1 MYKWSFEEIKS
12 QIGIIFKLYLLRK
25 GLSQFQLANE
35 VDLSK
40 DYIGRI
46 ERGKTNPTI
55 EIIIS
60 ICNFFLEL
68 DIIQVVS
75 KFNQS
80 QLDSFIKET
89 ILLEE
94 KFKNQNKRKS

>member
-1 MYKWSFEEIKS
+1 MYKWNSEEIKS
-12 QIGIIFKLYLLRK
+12 QIGIIFKLYRLRK

-60 ICNFFLEL
+60 ICNFLDI
-68 DIIQVVS
+68 DIIQIVS
-75 KFNQS
+75 KLNQS
-80 QLDSFIKET
+80 QLNSIISET
-89 ILLEE
+89 ALLEE
-94 KFKNQNKRKS
+94 KFKNQNKRKF

>member
-1 MYKWSFEEIKS
+1 MYKWNSEDLKS
-12 QIGIIFKLYLLRK
+12 QIGIFFKLYRLRK
-25 GLSQFQLANE
+25 GLSQFQIATE
-35 VDLSK
+35 IDLSK

-60 ICNFFLEL
+60 ICNFL
-68 DIIQVVS
+68 DIDLLIVFS
-75 KFNQS
+75 KISQS
-80 QLDSFIKET
+80 QFDSMIVEIK
-89 ILLEE
+89 LLEE

>member
-1 MYKWSFEEIKS
+1 MYKWDSEEIKS
-12 QIGIIFKLYLLRK
+12 QIGIIFKLYRLRK

-35 VDLSK
+35 IELSK

-46 ERGKTNPTI
+46 ERGTTNPTI
-55 EIIIS
+55 EIIITV
-60 ICNFFLEL
+60 CNFLEV
-68 DIIQVVS
+68 DIIQIVS
-75 KFNQS
+75 KLNQS
-80 QLDSFIKET
+80 QLESIMSET

>member
-1 MYKWSFEEIKS
+1 MYKWDSEEIKS
-12 QIGIIFKLYLLRK
+12 QIGIIFKLYRLRK
-25 GLSQFQLANE
+25 GLSQFQLATE

-55 EIIIS
+55 EIITN
-60 ICNFFLEL
+60 ICNFLEI
-68 DIIQVVS
+68 DIILVVS
-75 KFNQS
+75 KLNQS
-80 QLDSFIKET
+80 QLDAIITET

>member
-12 QIGIIFKLYLLRK
+12 QIGIIFKLYRLRK

-55 EIIIS
+55 EIIIC
-60 ICNFFLEL
+60 ICNFLEL

-75 KFNQS
+75 KLNQS
-80 QLDSFIKET
+80 QLDSVIKET

>member
-1 MYKWSFEEIKS
+1 MYKWNNEEIKV
-12 QIGIIFKLYLLRK
+12 QIGVIFKLYRLKK

-35 VDLSK
+35 IDLSK

-46 ERGKTNPTI
+46 ERGKTNPTVD
-55 EIIIS
+55 IIVS
-60 ICNFFLEL
+60 ICNFLEL
-68 DIIQVVS
+68 DIAQVFS
-75 KFNQS
+75 KLSSEKFES
-80 QLDSFIKET
+80 ISRET

>member
-1 MYKWSFEEIKS
+1 MYKWESEEIKS
-12 QIGIIFKLYLLRK
+12 QIGIIFKLYRLRK

-35 VDLSK
+35 IDLSK

-46 ERGKTNPTI
+46 ERGTTNPTI
-55 EIIIS
+55 EIIITV
-60 ICNFFLEL
+60 CNFLEV

-75 KFNQS
+75 KLNQS
-80 QLDSFIKET
+80 QLESIISET

>member
-1 MYKWSFEEIKS
+1 MYKWDFEEIKI
-12 QIGIIFKLYLLRK
+12 QIGIIFKLYRLRK

-35 VDLSK
+35 VELSK

-55 EIIIS
+55 EIIIT
-60 ICNFFLEL
+60 ICNFLEL

-75 KFNQS
+75 KLNPT
-80 QLDSFIKET
+80 QLNSIINET
-89 ILLEE
+89 MILEE
-94 KFKNQNKRKS
+94 KFKNQNKRK

>member
-1 MYKWSFEEIKS
+1 MYKWESEEIKS
-12 QIGIIFKLYLLRK
+12 QIGIIFKLYRLRK

-35 VDLSK
+35 IDLSK

-46 ERGKTNPTI
+46 ERGTTNPTI
-55 EIIIS
+55 EIIITV
-60 ICNFFLEL
+60 CNFLEV
-68 DIIQVVS
+68 DIIQVFS
-75 KFNQS
+75 KLNQS
-80 QLDSFIKET
+80 QLESIISET

>member
-1 MYKWSFEEIKS
+1 MYKWDFEEIKI
-12 QIGIIFKLYLLRK
+12 QIGIIFKLYRLRK

-55 EIIIS
+55 EIVIS
-60 ICNFFLEL
+60 ICNFLEL
-68 DIIQVVS
+68 DVIQLVS
-75 KFNQS
+75 KLS
-80 QLDSFIKET
+80 STQLDSIIKET